1 MKVCVFYIVNNVT
14 DNLNCKKQLSVTLE
28 LLRSKIHNCQIKM
41 HGYRELSICFSFWR
55 IRIQLSPGSNSGEH
69 LNLRNTQ
76 NAANFWYSV
85 STGVTSWDV
94 AAVRCKNVCIG
105 TATEQPWGAHA
116 VITNRS
122 GFKLVSKGKKSKIYW
137 KQCCDENKKQWMV
150 VKIYS
155 KLTFV

>member
-1 MKVCVFYIVNNVT
+1 MKVCAFYIVNNVT
-14 DNLNCKKQLSVTLE
+14 DDLNCKKQWSVTLE
-28 LLRSKIHNCQIKM
+28 LSRSKIRNCQIKM

-85 STGVTSWDV
+85 STGVTSF
-94 AAVRCKNVCIG
+94 AVRCKNVCIG
-105 TATEQPWGAHA
+105 TGTEQPRGAHA

-122 GFKLVSKGKKSKIYW
+122 GFRLVRKGKKSKIYW
-137 KQCCDENKKQWMV
+137 KQRCDENKKQWMV